1 MILALTAVVF
11 GLAGC
16 KSGWSIKNPISSVSN
31 PFASKPKPVE
41 SPAEMDNIKLKA
53 PPENYTKKDSGSKKD
68 SAESLAQNG
77 SYQSPRAGS
86 VAKNAGE
93 TPGFTAPAV
102 EVAMNPNGNGNSYQ
116 LQANGANGQL
126 GYTGTTGS
134 NGAVNSQ
141 AATGLGP
148 APGGLPNVAPQ
159 TSSAPSASAAA
170 PTMPNQ
176 TAGTLP
182 SYQQPQKAEEN
193 AAPSP
198 YEAAPTDGYSV
209 PGFNSAATPSVYG
222 SGSGSTAAPFA
233 PGSIGGY

>member
-1 MILALTAVVF
+1 MFLTLAAVVV

-16 KSGWSIKNPISSVSN
+16 KSGWSIKNPIPPMSN

-53 PPENYTKKDSGSKKD
+53 PPENYTKKDSGAKNG

-77 SYQSPRAGS
+77 SYQSPSANS
-86 VAKNAGE
+86 ATKNVGE
-93 TPGFTAPAV
+93 TSGFTAPAV

-116 LQANGANGQL
+116 LQANNTAGKLEYA
-126 GYTGTTGS
+126 GTTGP

-141 AATGLGP
+141 TATGLGP

-159 TSSAPSASAAA
+159 TTGTS
-170 PTMPNQ
+170 TQ
-176 TAGTLP
+176 TTGTLP
-182 SYQQPQKAEEN
+182 SYQQPKTSAEN

-198 YEAAPTDGYSV
+198 YEAAPSEGYSV
-209 PGFNSAATPSVYG
+209 PGFNSAAAPSVYG